1 MNKSYSLS
9 SISNQIIVIWSPKF
23 LFQLILIILS
33 IDFDNR
39 FVYVRLFMFISLY
52 TYRIKFSIDWCYFS
66 TRSSGKNTTSSIK
79 TVFNSLFSLVFTV
92 HLKILA
98 DIVIPRLQS
107 YDISFIFKNHIK
119 YVTFFKSAYIKT
131 SISSLGDS
139 TRREAYFS
147 HIFKNIWECCDEMW
161 MYLRTTCLLLYST
174 WFI

>member
-1 MNKSYSLS
+1 MSDYLCSFLYTHTELNSLS
-9 SISNQIIVIWSPKF
+9 IGAIF
-23 LFQLILIILS
+23 
-33 IDFDNR
+33 
-39 FVYVRLFMFISLY
+39 RLDHRAKS
-52 TYRIKFSIDWCYFS
+52 
-66 TRSSGKNTTSSIK
+66 TTSSIK

-147 HIFKNIWECCDEMW
+147 HIFKNI
-161 MYLRTTCLLLYST
+161 
-174 WFI
+174 